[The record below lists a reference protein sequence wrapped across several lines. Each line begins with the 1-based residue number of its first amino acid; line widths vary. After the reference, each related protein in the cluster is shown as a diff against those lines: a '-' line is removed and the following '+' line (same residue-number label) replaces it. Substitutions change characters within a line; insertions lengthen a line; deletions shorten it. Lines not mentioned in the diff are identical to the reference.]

1 MAFFFF
7 VSSPVHHVL
16 VIILHSMPL
25 EKIALVV
32 NSSQVTS
39 NNNPFKQALRIA
51 CPKGLASLNPWS
63 SSSPYRVITS
73 RSLFAW
79 GLQYSIMGMTFQIAD
94 RALSVLFDVDDCISG
109 SELLNNSM
117 NNSNKVSALTC
128 TIEQQQ
134 TSSFTPVP
142 IQVDA
147 EENLSWLATRTAAKL
162 LLAPLVAGTFESIVS
177 NKAEVTRFFGPNQ
190 FTLIEKRMNGGMM
203 KQIGGPGF
211 GANVARNFVMSGSSF
226 VCTPYLFMLAMPEE
240 SRNNTSL
247 FWFGMGFNIFAG
259 NVVGVTMQS
268 LWGRSLDYAAK
279 EG

>member
-1 MAFFFF
+1 
-7 VSSPVHHVL
+7 
-16 VIILHSMPL
+16 MPL

-51 CPKGLASLNPWS
+51 CPKGLASLNPLS

-109 SELLNNSM
+109 SELLNNS
-117 NNSNKVSALTC
+117 NKVSTC

-134 TSSFTPVP
+134 TPSFTTIP

-162 LLAPLVAGTFESIVS
+162 LLAPMVAGTFESIVS

-190 FTLIEKRMNGGMM
+190 FTLIENRMNGGMM
-203 KQIGGPGF
+203 KRICGPGF